1 MAFFVCYN
9 DVMVALKKWKVDE
22 LLAIDK
28 AGLLNPEKRFELIE
42 GELYE
47 MPIGENHASIL
58 MRLNSI
64 LVPQFAGRALVNIQ
78 NLLRLGEFGLPQPDL
93 ALLEPSPDFYAQ
105 RHPEPSNVYLLIE
118 IADST
123 LKYDQEVK
131 LPSYARHGV
140 REVWIVDVA
149 AGQTLVYRNP
159 QGSGYQTLEVVP
171 AGQPIHPSAFP
182 EDAILPL

>member
-1 MAFFVCYN
+1 MI
-9 DVMVALKKWKVDE
+9 ALKKWTVDE

-28 AGLLNPEKRFELIE
+28 AGLLNPEKRIELIE

-78 NLLRLGEFGLPQPDL
+78 NPIRMGDFGLPQPDL

-105 RHPEPSNVYLLIE
+105 SHPQPTNVYLLIE
-118 IADST
+118 VADST
-123 LKYDQEVK
+123 LKYDQEIK
-131 LPSYARHGV
+131 LPSYARYGIW
-140 REVWIVDVA
+140 EVWIINVG
-149 AGQTLVYRNP
+149 AGHTEVYRSP
-159 QGSGYQTLEVVP
+159 QGSTYHTKLIIE
-171 AGQPIHPSAFP
+171 AGKPINPLAFP
-182 EDAILPL
+182 NDFITPL